1 MDLKGSSIDP
11 ATTLDVVNW
20 NIEWFGSASLGP
32 SNDNLQEQNVVNVM
46 NSLDAD
52 LYALGEI
59 VSEPRLQSVV
69 SQLPGY
75 AYVIGNYGSGATTPA
90 GIASAQK
97 LAFVYNAS
105 VFSNVSVRPMIN
117 AASGTTSYTNWSSGR
132 YPFLMTADVT
142 VNCVTKTVSFILIHA
157 KANTS
162 PLITSYNRRKA
173 AAEELKD
180 TIDTHF
186 NDDHVIILGDFND
199 DLDETIT
206 AGVNPPLSSYVPFT
220 TDVQDFFAPTLSLSL
235 QGEQSTVTYDN
246 VIDHVVITNEVVP
259 YYVTG
264 SASILTDVSST
275 ISNYGNTTS
284 DHYPVL
290 TRYQFESPFTVTIP
304 DAYALPSGTLP
315 NTVYIGYAPASSIT
329 MTANVAGG
337 TTPYDYVWTPGGAT
351 TSSYT
356 VSPVVETNYA
366 VMVTDD
372 NGCIGYASKT
382 IEVMDIRGGHKLD
395 KVIICHKGNT
405 QVVDGNSVPAHLK
418 HGDMLGGCSIQAV
431 TQTNEVQE
439 AVINAFAVKAYPNP
453 SSHSF
458 RIVLEGFDASA
469 PASLRVFDL
478 HGRLVERI
486 NRANAVVDLGA
497 DYGQGI
503 YLVEIMY
510 NGKLQHLKLVKTK

>member
-1 MDLKGSSIDP
+1 
-11 ATTLDVVNW
+11 
-20 NIEWFGSASLGP
+20 
-32 SNDNLQEQNVVNVM
+32 
-46 NSLDAD
+46 
-52 LYALGEI
+52 
-59 VSEPRLQSVV
+59 
-69 SQLPGY
+69 
-75 AYVIGNYGSGATTPA
+75 
-90 GIASAQK
+90 
-97 LAFVYNAS
+97 
-105 VFSNVSVRPMIN
+105 
-117 AASGTTSYTNWSSGR
+117 
-132 YPFLMTADVT
+132 
-142 VNCVTKTVSFILIHA
+142 
-157 KANTS
+157 
-162 PLITSYNRRKA
+162 
-173 AAEELKD
+173 
-180 TIDTHF
+180 
-186 NDDHVIILGDFND
+186 
-199 DLDETIT
+199 
-206 AGVNPPLSSYVPFT
+206 
-220 TDVQDFFAPTLSLSL
+220 
-235 QGEQSTVTYDN
+235 
-246 VIDHVVITNEVVP
+246 
-259 YYVTG
+259 

-329 MTANVAGG
+329 MTTSVAGG
-337 TTPYDYVWTPGGAT
+337 EAPYTYSWTPGTAT
-351 TSSYT
+351 TSTYT
-356 VSPVVETNYA
+356 ISPLVETNYA
-366 VMVTDD
+366 VMVTDA

-418 HGDMLGGCSIQAV
+418 HGDMLGGCSVQAV
-431 TQTNEVQE
+431 TQTNDVQE

-458 RIVLEGFDASA
+458 RIVLEGLDAST

-486 NRANAVVDLGA
+486 HRANAVVDLGA

-510 NGKLQHLKLVKTK
+510 NGKLQHLKLVKAK